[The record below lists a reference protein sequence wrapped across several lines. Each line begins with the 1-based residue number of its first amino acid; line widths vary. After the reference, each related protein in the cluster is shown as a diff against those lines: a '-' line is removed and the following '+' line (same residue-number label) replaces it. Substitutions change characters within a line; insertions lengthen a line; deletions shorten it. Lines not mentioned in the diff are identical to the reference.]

1 MLGRTAPD
9 DAVLSSILGCW
20 YGIYC
25 NSTGDMK
32 VENTLE
38 EELSPGSELRELA
51 RTGNG

>member
-9 DAVLSSILGCW
+9 DAVLSSI
-20 YGIYC
+20 
-25 NSTGDMK
+25 GDMK

-51 RTGNG
+51 RTRNG